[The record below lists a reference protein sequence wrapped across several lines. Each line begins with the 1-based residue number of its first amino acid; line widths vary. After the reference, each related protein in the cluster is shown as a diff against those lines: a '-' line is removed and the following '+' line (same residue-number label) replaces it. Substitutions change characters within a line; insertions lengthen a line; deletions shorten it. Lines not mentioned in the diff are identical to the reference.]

1 MPAPPPPPPPPPGMG
16 GPPPPPPPPG
26 GLPSMPPPG
35 AGRGA
40 LLGDIT
46 KGKALKK
53 TVTNDRSAPIV
64 DKTSGGGGGPPVGGA
79 PPVPGLPRAPA
90 PPGFAPPVPGNRA
103 RSNSEQGG
111 GDGGSAVEPA
121 PQLGGLF
128 AGGMPKLR
136 KRGGGVDT
144 GANQNASYKSDA
156 DASAPKLPSAPRP
169 PVGSA
174 PAIPGRAVPAV
185 PPASINSLYERPS
198 APDRQKAASAA
209 GIPKTIDE
217 YTAITSASHTGGTGL
232 DAAPSTSNF
241 GAATAFISTGSA
253 TPFIGTGAAAAFVST
268 SSAATASSR
277 GAKTARSTVTISA
290 TAAASSASA
299 VVGPEKRGPHG
310 KRRPPGG
317 HPRDGRPL
325 LAHADRHAPGT
336 AASPAPDAV
345 LHGQGLER
353 ERQQQQPGARG
364 LEHAFPDAGPE
375 RVHAGADAHQRRRR
389 FGREDPEPV
398 VARPPRAHRRARPA
412 LAVPRREPVAEAAVI
427 PGRASQEGDPS
438 GSGAGGAADDGGR
451 PGAGEEDDDDANC
464 GGLGSPCGGSRRE
477 LNGGGIRERIARRRG
492 KTVDSSPE
500 KGFHVVSVVGR
511 LRREQ

>member
-1 MPAPPPPPPPPPGMG
+1 MPPPPPPPPPPPGMG

-46 KGKALKK
+46 KGKALRK

-64 DKTSGGGGGPPVGGA
+64 GNTSGGGGGPPVGGA
-79 PPVPGLPRAPA
+79 PPVPGLPRTPA
-90 PPGFAPPVPGNRA
+90 PPGLAPPVPGNRA

-111 GDGGSAVEPA
+111 GDGGSAMESA

-144 GANQNASYKSDA
+144 GANENASYKSDA
-156 DASAPKLPSAPRP
+156 DASAPKPPSAPRP

-185 PPASINSLYERPS
+185 PPASINSLYEGPS
-198 APDRQKAASAA
+198 TPDRQKATPSA
-209 GIPKTIDE
+209 GIPETIDE

-241 GAATAFISTGSA
+241 SAPTAFIGTSPTA
-253 TPFIGTGAAAAFVST
+253 PFIGTGAAAAAFISA
-268 SSAATASSR
+268 SSAATASGR
-277 GAKTARSTVTISA
+277 GAKTARSTVTIP
-290 TAAASSASA
+290 TAAAASASA
-299 VVGPEKRGPHG
+299 VVGPQQRGPHC
-310 KRRPPGG
+310 KRCPTGG
-317 HPRDGRPL
+317 NPRDGRPL
-325 LAHADRHAPGT
+325 LAHAGRHTPGT
-336 AASPAPDAV
+336 AAGPAPDAV
-345 LHGQGLER
+345 LHRQGLER
-353 ERQQQQPGARG
+353 ERQQQPDARG
-364 LEHAFPDAGPE
+364 LEPAFPDAGPE
-375 RVHAGADAHQRRRR
+375 RVHAWADAHQRRRR

-412 LAVPRREPVAEAAVI
+412 VALPRREPAAEAA
-427 PGRASQEGDPS
+427 AEGDAS
-438 GSGAGGAADDGGR
+438 GSSADGAAGDGGR
-451 PGAGEEDDDDANC
+451 SGTNEKDDDNVNG
-464 GGLGSPCGGSRRE
+464 GGLGSSCGGSRRE
-477 LNGGGIRERIARRRG
+477 QNGGGIRERIARRGG
-492 KTVDSSPE
+492 KTVGSSPE
-500 KGFHVVSVVGR
+500 KGFHAVGIVR
-511 LRREQ
+511 LRKE

>member
-1 MPAPPPPPPPPPGMG
+1 MPPPPPPPPPPPGMG

-26 GLPSMPPPG
+26 GLPSMPRPG

-40 LLGDIT
+40 LLGDIA

-53 TVTNDRSAPIV
+53 TVTNDRSAPV
-64 DKTSGGGGGPPVGGA
+64 VGNTSGGGGGPPVGGA

-90 PPGFAPPVPGNRA
+90 PPGSAPPVPGNRA

-111 GDGGSAVEPA
+111 GDGGSAMEPA

-156 DASAPKLPSAPRP
+156 DASAPKPPSAPRP

-185 PPASINSLYERPS
+185 PPAGINSLYERPS
-198 APDRQKAASAA
+198 APDRQKATSAA
-209 GIPKTIDE
+209 GIPETINKH
-217 YTAITSASHTGGTGL
+217 TAITSASHTGGTGL

-241 GAATAFISTGSA
+241 SAATAFVGAGSTA
-253 TPFIGTGAAAAFVST
+253 PFIGTGAAASFVST

-277 GAKTARSTVTISA
+277 GAKAACSTVTIS
-290 TAAASSASA
+290 TAAAASTSA

-310 KRRPPGG
+310 KRRPAGG
-317 HPRDGRPL
+317 HTRDGRPL
-325 LAHADRHAPGT
+325 LADTDRHAPGT
-336 AASPAPDAV
+336 AAGPGPDAV

-364 LEHAFPDAGPE
+364 LQPALPDAGLK

-389 FGREDPEPV
+389 FGREGPEPV
-398 VARPPRAHRRARPA
+398 VAHPRRAHHRARPA
-412 LAVPRREPVAEAAVI
+412 VAVPRREPAAEAA
-427 PGRASQEGDPS
+427 AEGDAS
-438 GSGAGGAADDGGR
+438 GPGADVAADDGGR
-451 PGAGEEDDDDANC
+451 SGADENDDDDVNG

-477 LNGGGIRERIARRRG
+477 QTGGIRERIARRRG
-492 KTVDSSPE
+492 KTAGSSPE
-500 KGFHVVSVVGR
+500 KGFHVVGVVGR

>member
-1 MPAPPPPPPPPPGMG
+1 MPPPPPPPPPPPGMG

-26 GLPSMPPPG
+26 GLPSMPRPG

-40 LLGDIT
+40 LLGDIA

-64 DKTSGGGGGPPVGGA
+64 GNTSGGRGGPPVGGA
-79 PPVPGLPRAPA
+79 PPVPGFPRAPA
-90 PPGFAPPVPGNRA
+90 PPGSAPPVPGNGA
-103 RSNSEQGG
+103 RSNSEHGG
-111 GDGGSAVEPA
+111 GDGGSAMESA

-128 AGGMPKLR
+128 TGGMPKLR

-156 DASAPKLPSAPRP
+156 DAAAPRLPSAPRP

-198 APDRQKAASAA
+198 PPDRQEAASAP
-209 GIPKTIDE
+209 GIPKTINE
-217 YTAITSASHTGGTGL
+217 YTAITSASYTGGTGL

-241 GAATAFISTGSA
+241 GAATAFINTSSA
-253 TPFIGTGAAAAFVST
+253 APLISTGAAAAFVST

-277 GAKTARSTVTISA
+277 GAKTARSTVAISA
-290 TAAASSASA
+290 TAAASAAA

-310 KRRPPGG
+310 KRRPTGG
-317 HPRDGRPL
+317 YPRDGRPL
-325 LAHADRHAPGT
+325 LAHAGRHAPGT
-336 AASPAPDAV
+336 AAGPAPGAV

-353 ERQQQQPGARG
+353 ERQQRQPGARG
-364 LEHAFPDAGPE
+364 LEPAFPDAGPE

-389 FGREDPEPV
+389 FRREDPQPV
-398 VARPPRAHRRARPA
+398 VARPPRAHRRTRPA
-412 LAVPRREPVAEAAVI
+412 VAVPRREPAAEAA
-427 PGRASQEGDPS
+427 AEGDAS
-438 GSGAGGAADDGGR
+438 GSGAGRAADDRGR
-451 PGAGEEDDDDANC
+451 PGADERDGDDVNG

-477 LNGGGIRERIARRRG
+477 QNGGGIRERIARRGG
-492 KTVDSSPE
+492 KPVDSSPE
-500 KGFHVVSVVGR
+500 KGFHALSAVGR